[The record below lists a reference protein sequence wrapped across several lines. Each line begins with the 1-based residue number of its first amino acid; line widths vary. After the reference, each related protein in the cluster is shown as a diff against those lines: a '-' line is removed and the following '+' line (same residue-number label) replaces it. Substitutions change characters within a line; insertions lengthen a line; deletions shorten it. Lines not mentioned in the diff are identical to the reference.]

1 MTQNQALSVLKTGA
15 TVFLTGEPGAGK
27 THTINEYV
35 RYARLHGMQV
45 AVTASTGIAA
55 THIGGMTVHSWSG
68 IGIKTA
74 LEKRDLNA
82 LAKNKHISARVKQAD
97 ILVIEEISMLSA
109 QTLSL
114 VDSVVRSVKQ
124 NPLPFGGMQ
133 VVFVGDFF
141 QLPPIIK
148 QEVVSQQ
155 QTGKQLTFMSQFT
168 PSHSARFSYDA
179 PVWKEMQ
186 PKVCYLTEQHR
197 QDDPAYLSVLSAIRS
212 NVLNDSHLQE
222 LEKRKVVYRA
232 APSNAP
238 KLFSHNANVDQVNT
252 EVLSKI
258 NASPKT
264 FQMSSSGKEALVSSL
279 QKSCL
284 SPEKLCVKVGASVMF
299 TKNNQKE
306 GFINGTLGVVE
317 AFDSESGFP
326 IVRARDGRSICA
338 EPMDWMLEENG
349 ETLAKITQVPLRLA
363 WAITVHKS
371 QGMSFDEALIDLR
384 GVFEFGQGYVAL
396 SRVRRFSGLYLLG
409 WNERAFHMHPEVL
422 AQDNLFRVDSNAMLE
437 DLKKMSTDDI
447 AKKHSEFIRLCGGII
462 EKRDQISKKITS
474 QDGFVKI
481 REKYSRAYR
490 AWDQDQDDE
499 LRELYQGG
507 SSVQELSK
515 LFSRT
520 TGSIHSRLIKIGLVE
535 RS

>member
-1 MTQNQALSVLKTGA
+1 MTQDQALSVLKTGA

-35 RYARLHGMQV
+35 RYARAHGIQV

-68 IGIKTA
+68 IGIKTV
-74 LEKRDLNA
+74 LEKRDLNL
-82 LAKNKHISARVKQAD
+82 LAKNKHISTRVKQAH

-114 VDSVVRSVKQ
+114 VDSVVRSIKQ
-124 NPLPFGGMQ
+124 NPLPFGGIQ

-148 QEVVSQQ
+148 QEPSQLQ
-155 QTGKQLTFMSQFT
+155 SKQLTFMNQFT
-168 PSHSARFSYDA
+168 PAHTARFAYDA

-186 PKVCYLTEQHR
+186 PKICYLTEQHR
-197 QDDPAYLSVLSAIRS
+197 QDDAAYLSVLSAIRS
-212 NVLNDSHLQE
+212 NILDDSHMKA
-222 LEKRKVVYRA
+222 LETRKIEYTK
-232 APSNAP
+232 APPNAP

-252 EVLSKI
+252 EVLNKI
-258 NASPKT
+258 TASPRT
-264 FQMSSSGKEALVSSL
+264 FQMSSSGKELLVSSL

-284 SPEKLCVKVGASVMF
+284 SPEKLCVKVGAAVMF

-306 GFINGTLGVVE
+306 GYINGTLGVGE

-422 AQDNLFRVDSNAMLE
+422 AQDAQFRRESDDILKNFEKLSIEELKNKQSQFISSCGGTIKKE
-437 DLKKMSTDDI
+437 GQDLKKI
-447 AKKHSEFIRLCGGII
+447 KG
-462 EKRDQISKKITS
+462 
-474 QDGFVKI
+474 QDGFAKI
-481 REKYSRAYR
+481 REKYQRAYR

-515 LFSRT
+515 LFCRT
-520 TGSIHSRLIKIGLVE
+520 TGSIHSRLIKIGLLE
-535 RS
+535 KSS